1 MRFNRFKYQLKEGI
15 MNIFNHGFM
24 SLASI
29 LITVACLILMGSAIL
44 IAVNV
49 NNIIDTLENENE
61 IVAYVNE
68 NYSTQEAQALE
79 PELTRLKNV
88 SGVSFV
94 SREQAFEDFKGQ
106 YSNSTL
112 LNDLDASIL
121 RDRYVIYLDDL
132 SLMEDTL
139 QDVLDVQ
146 GIVKASGHLEIAEGF
161 VTLRNVVG
169 AVSIILVAVLLVI
182 SLFIMSNTVK
192 LTTFERREEIAIMK
206 MVGATN
212 SYIEWPFVVEGMLL
226 GLVGSLTAYIAQWGV
241 YMLVGEKIVENAG
254 LSFLSLISFS
264 DLAVPLLILFVV
276 MGLGVG
282 VIGSLMAIKKFLKV

>member
-29 LITVACLILMGSAIL
+29 LITIACLLLMGSSLL
-44 IAVNV
+44 IATNA
-49 NNIIDTLENENE
+49 NNIIRTLEDENE
-61 IVAYVNE
+61 VVAYVNE
-68 NYSTQEAQALE
+68 DYTEEEARAME
-79 PELTRLKNV
+79 PELLALENV
-88 SGVSFV
+88 MSVTFV
-94 SREQAFEDFKGQ
+94 SRDQAFDDFKGQ
-106 YSNSTL
+106 YANSTL
-112 LNDLDASIL
+112 LNDLDSSIL
-121 RDRYVIYLDDL
+121 RDRYVIYLDDI
-132 SLMEDTL
+132 SQMQDTL
-139 QDVLDVQ
+139 QEVLSVR
-146 GIVKASGHLEIAEGF
+146 GIVKASGHLEIAQGF

-169 AVSIILVAVLLVI
+169 AVSLILVAVLLVI

-212 SYIEWPFVVEGMLL
+212 AYIKWPFVVEGMLL
-226 GLVGSLTAYIAQWGV
+226 GLVGSLAAYIAQWGI
-241 YMLVGEKIVENAG
+241 YMLVGEKIVESAG
-254 LSFLSLISFS
+254 LNFLTVISFS
-264 DLAVPLLILFVV
+264 DLAVPLLILFVA

>member
-88 SGVSFV
+88 SGVTFV

-112 LNDLDASIL
+112 LNDLDSSIL

-241 YMLVGEKIVENAG
+241 YMLVGEQIVENAG

>member
-1 MRFNRFKYQLKEGI
+1 

>member
-88 SGVSFV
+88 SGVTFV

>member
-1 MRFNRFKYQLKEGI
+1 
-15 MNIFNHGFM
+15 
-24 SLASI
+24 
-29 LITVACLILMGSAIL
+29 
-44 IAVNV
+44 
-49 NNIIDTLENENE
+49 
-61 IVAYVNE
+61 
-68 NYSTQEAQALE
+68 
-79 PELTRLKNV
+79 
-88 SGVSFV
+88 
-94 SREQAFEDFKGQ
+94 
-106 YSNSTL
+106 
-112 LNDLDASIL
+112 
-121 RDRYVIYLDDL
+121 
-132 SLMEDTL
+132 
-139 QDVLDVQ
+139 
-146 GIVKASGHLEIAEGF
+146 
-161 VTLRNVVG
+161 
-169 AVSIILVAVLLVI
+169 
-182 SLFIMSNTVK
+182 MSNTVK